1 MTRLAAVMVTIIALA
16 AIAVALVPVGTED
29 TLTIVAQTVVGA
41 S

>member
-1 MTRLAAVMVTIIALA
+1 MTRLAAVMSIVIALA
-16 AIAVALVPVGTED
+16 AIAVALVPAGTED